1 MPPTRPHFWKWYVC
15 GLLLLATTINYMDRV
30 TLANASVRVTK
41 EFGLSEEQYGNLE
54 LVFGWAFAAGSL
66 VFGFLADRLKIYW
79 LYPVVLAGW
88 SVMGMISGWT
98 SSYTELLVCRLCLG
112 FFEAGHW
119 PCALKTTF
127 ALLDEKDRTMGNSVL
142 QSGASIGAIITPQIM
157 KALMTDDIGSW
168 RGAFVIV
175 GAVGLGWVVVW
186 FISMR
191 RSLSTRETLQFEEK
205 AIDNQPISMQSF
217 FQDSRKAILTLF
229 CLGEVLWL
237 CSHLIYLGLMRASLK
252 LAITFKVPSIILRDL
267 VLLLVLGMFCWLLFR
282 WRPRESTQ
290 RIAFGGIGLLAC
302 MVAVFSGGWG
312 WLIVGTIFLITSLS
326 PSVALILCGPRFWA
340 LALLIF
346 GTQTVW
352 HIYRVWMMKFLQ
364 TGRGYSEAAALNF
377 QSAYY
382 IATDVGCILAGVISI
397 WLAKRG
403 LDAHGARR
411 RVYAT
416 ACLLTSLSVFIPWLP
431 QGWLLLGM
439 LLVIGGG
446 ALALF
451 PCYYSF
457 VQEVSATHVGRV
469 TGLLSMWVW
478 AVTSPL
484 HTLFGWIADQ
494 TGSYDKGL
502 VIAGLAPWLGVIAMK
517 LLWDRR
523 KAVPNHFAV

>member
-1 MPPTRPHFWKWYVC
+1 MPENRSHTWKWYVC

-54 LVFGWAFAAGSL
+54 LIFGWAFAAGSL
-66 VFGFLADRLKIYW
+66 VFGLLADRVRVYW

-88 SVMGMISGWT
+88 SVMGMVSGWT
-98 SSYTELLVCRLCLG
+98 SSYTELLMCRMLLG

-142 QSGASIGAIITPQIM
+142 QSGASIGAIVTPQIM

-186 FISMR
+186 FVSM
-191 RSLSTRETLQFEEK
+191 
-205 AIDNQPISMQSF
+205 
-217 FQDSRKAILTLF
+217 
-229 CLGEVLWL
+229 
-237 CSHLIYLGLMRASLK
+237 
-252 LAITFKVPSIILRDL
+252 
-267 VLLLVLGMFCWLLFR
+267 
-282 WRPRESTQ
+282 RPRELETAPQ
-290 RIAFGGIGLLAC
+290 AEKAAGGPQLFDLI
-302 MVAVFSGGWG
+302 FSR
-312 WLIVGTIFLITSLS
+312 
-326 PSVALILCGPRFWA
+326 RFWA
-340 LALLIF
+340 LALLIT

-352 HIYRVWMMKFLQ
+352 HIYRVWLMKFLQ
-364 TGRGYSEAAALNF
+364 TGRGYSEAEALNF

-382 IATDVGCILAGVISI
+382 IATDVGCVLAGVVSI

-411 RVYAT
+411 WVYAG
-416 ACLLTSLSVFIPWLP
+416 ACLLTSLSVALPWLP
-431 QGWLLLGM
+431 QGWLLLGV
-439 LLVIGGG
+439 LLIIGGG

-457 VQEVSATHVGRV
+457 VQEISATHVGRI

-484 HTLFGWIADQ
+484 HKLFGWIADK
-494 TGSYDKGL
+494 TGSYDEGL
-502 VIAGLAPWLGVIAMK
+502 VIAGLAPWLGVMAMK
-517 LLWDRR
+517 LLWDLPKGRSNGSLP
-523 KAVPNHFAV
+523 A

>member
-1 MPPTRPHFWKWYVC
+1 MPENRSHTWKWYVC

-54 LVFGWAFAAGSL
+54 LIFGWAFAAGSL
-66 VFGFLADRLKIYW
+66 VFGLLADRVRVYW

-88 SVMGMISGWT
+88 SVMGMGSGWT
-98 SSYTELLVCRLCLG
+98 SSYTELLVCRMLLG

-142 QSGASIGAIITPQIM
+142 QSGASIGAIVTPQIM

-175 GAVGLGWVVVW
+175 GGVGLGWVVVW
-186 FISMR
+186 FVSM
-191 RSLSTRETLQFEEK
+191 
-205 AIDNQPISMQSF
+205 
-217 FQDSRKAILTLF
+217 
-229 CLGEVLWL
+229 
-237 CSHLIYLGLMRASLK
+237 
-252 LAITFKVPSIILRDL
+252 
-267 VLLLVLGMFCWLLFR
+267 
-282 WRPRESTQ
+282 RPRELETAPQ
-290 RIAFGGIGLLAC
+290 AEKAAGGPQLFDLI
-302 MVAVFSGGWG
+302 FSR
-312 WLIVGTIFLITSLS
+312 
-326 PSVALILCGPRFWA
+326 RFWA
-340 LALLIF
+340 LALLIT

-352 HIYRVWMMKFLQ
+352 HIYRVWLMKFLQ
-364 TGRGYSEAAALNF
+364 TGRGYSEAEALNF

-382 IATDVGCILAGVISI
+382 IATDVGCVLAGVVSI

-411 RVYAT
+411 WVYAG
-416 ACLLTSLSVFIPWLP
+416 ACLLTSLSVALPWLP
-431 QGWLLLGM
+431 QGWLLLGV
-439 LLVIGGG
+439 LLIIGGG

-457 VQEVSATHVGRV
+457 VQEISATHVGRI

-484 HTLFGWIADQ
+484 HKLFGWIADK
-494 TGSYDKGL
+494 TGSYDEGL

-517 LLWDRR
+517 LLWDLPKGRATLSR
-523 KAVPNHFAV
+523 A

>member
-1 MPPTRPHFWKWYVC
+1 MPSNRPHFWKWYVC

-54 LVFGWAFAAGSL
+54 LYFGWAFAVGSL
-66 VFGFLADRLKIYW
+66 VFGLLADRVRVYW

-88 SVMGMISGWT
+88 SVMGMVSGWT
-98 SSYTELLVCRLCLG
+98 SSYSELLACRILLG

-127 ALLDEKDRTMGNSVL
+127 ALLDTKDRTMGNSVL
-142 QSGASIGAIITPQIM
+142 QSGASIGAIVTPQIM

-175 GAVGLGWVVVW
+175 GAVGLGWVVLW
-186 FISMR
+186 FVSM
-191 RSLSTRETLQFEEK
+191 
-205 AIDNQPISMQSF
+205 
-217 FQDSRKAILTLF
+217 
-229 CLGEVLWL
+229 
-237 CSHLIYLGLMRASLK
+237 
-252 LAITFKVPSIILRDL
+252 
-267 VLLLVLGMFCWLLFR
+267 
-282 WRPRESTQ
+282 RPRELET
-290 RIAFGGIGLLAC
+290 APPVEKAAGGPQL
-302 MVAVFSGGWG
+302 FD
-312 WLIVGTIFLITSLS
+312 
-326 PSVALILCGPRFWA
+326 LILSRRFWA
-340 LALLIF
+340 LALLIT

-352 HIYRVWMMKFLQ
+352 HIYRVWLMKFLQ
-364 TGRGYSEAAALNF
+364 TGRGYSEAAALDF

-382 IATDVGCILAGVISI
+382 IATDVGCVLAGVVSI

-411 RVYAT
+411 WVYAG
-416 ACLLTSLSVFIPWLP
+416 ACLLTSLSVALPWLP
-431 QGWLLLGM
+431 QGWLLLGV
-439 LLVIGGG
+439 LLIIGGG

-457 VQEVSATHVGRV
+457 VQEISATHVGRI

-484 HTLFGWIADQ
+484 HKLFGWIADK
-494 TGSYDKGL
+494 TGSYDEGL

-517 LLWDRR
+517 LLWDAAPRPAAR
-523 KAVPNHFAV
+523 

>member
-98 SSYTELLVCRLCLG
+98 SSYSELLVCRLCLG

-191 RSLSTRETLQFEEK
+191 
-205 AIDNQPISMQSF
+205 
-217 FQDSRKAILTLF
+217 
-229 CLGEVLWL
+229 
-237 CSHLIYLGLMRASLK
+237 
-252 LAITFKVPSIILRDL
+252 
-267 VLLLVLGMFCWLLFR
+267 
-282 WRPRESTQ
+282 PRELET
-290 RIAFGGIGLLAC
+290 APPPEKT
-302 MVAVFSGGWG
+302 SGGPG
-312 WLIVGTIFLITSLS
+312 IL
-326 PSVALILCGPRFWA
+326 ALILSRRFWA
-340 LALLIF
+340 LALLIT

-431 QGWLLLGM
+431 QGWLLLGV
-439 LLVIGGG
+439 LLIIGGG

-457 VQEVSATHVGRV
+457 VQEVSSTHVGRV

-523 KAVPNHFAV
+523 SSAPPHLAV

>member
-1 MPPTRPHFWKWYVC
+1 MPENRSHTWKWYVC

-54 LVFGWAFAAGSL
+54 LIFGWAFAAGSL
-66 VFGFLADRLKIYW
+66 VFGLLADRVRVYW

-88 SVMGMISGWT
+88 SVMGMVSGWT
-98 SSYTELLVCRLCLG
+98 SSYTELLVCRMLLG

-142 QSGASIGAIITPQIM
+142 QSGASIGAIVTPQIM

-175 GAVGLGWVVVW
+175 GAVGLGWVLLW
-186 FISMR
+186 FVSM
-191 RSLSTRETLQFEEK
+191 
-205 AIDNQPISMQSF
+205 
-217 FQDSRKAILTLF
+217 
-229 CLGEVLWL
+229 
-237 CSHLIYLGLMRASLK
+237 
-252 LAITFKVPSIILRDL
+252 
-267 VLLLVLGMFCWLLFR
+267 
-282 WRPRESTQ
+282 RPRELETAPQ
-290 RIAFGGIGLLAC
+290 TEKAAGGPQL
-302 MVAVFSGGWG
+302 FE
-312 WLIVGTIFLITSLS
+312 
-326 PSVALILCGPRFWA
+326 LILSRRFWA
-340 LALLIF
+340 LALLIT

-352 HIYRVWMMKFLQ
+352 HIYRVWLMKFLQ

-382 IATDVGCILAGVISI
+382 IATDVGCVLAGVVSI

-411 RVYAT
+411 WVYAG
-416 ACLLTSLSVFIPWLP
+416 ACLLTSLSVALPWLP
-431 QGWLLLGM
+431 QGWLLLGV
-439 LLVIGGG
+439 LLIIGGG

-457 VQEVSATHVGRV
+457 VQEISATHVGRI

-484 HTLFGWIADQ
+484 HKLFGWIADK
-494 TGSYDKGL
+494 TGSYDEGL

-517 LLWDRR
+517 LLWDLPKGR
-523 KAVPNHFAV
+523 ANGSLPA